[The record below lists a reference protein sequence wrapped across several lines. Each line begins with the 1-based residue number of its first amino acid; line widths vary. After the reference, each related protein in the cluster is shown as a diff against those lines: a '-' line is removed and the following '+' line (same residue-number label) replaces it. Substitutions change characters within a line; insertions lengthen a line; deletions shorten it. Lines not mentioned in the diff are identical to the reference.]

1 MRTRPGAGLNRIR
14 LRRVLVRDSS
24 GPRCPSAP
32 ERVCWRHVD
41 GHACRLSS
49 TKPPRAKLPRKCC
62 IAFVPMSRGR
72 SLRRSFASSFCLF
85 SASWRKFCGVIV
97 WSVRE
102 KYYFCVSPKGLA
114 CATARRLAGEP
125 NRSPVVIYTLHAKTR
140 ALPCLFH
147 IHKPRQSWH
156 ELSVSHVSYYE

>member
-1 MRTRPGAGLNRIR
+1 MRTRPGASLNRIR

-49 TKPPRAKLPRKCC
+49 RKPPRAKLPRKCC

-72 SLRRSFASSFCLF
+72 SLRRSFASSCCLL
-85 SASWRKFCGVIV
+85 SANSRKFCGVIV
-97 WSVRE
+97 WSVKE
-102 KYYFCVSPKGLA
+102 NYYFCASPKGLA
-114 CATARRLAGEP
+114 CAAARRIAG
-125 NRSPVVIYTLHAKTR
+125 RLR
-140 ALPCLFH
+140 LPRCRLYVLYLLF
-147 IHKPRQSWH
+147 
-156 ELSVSHVSYYE
+156 V

>member
-49 TKPPRAKLPRKCC
+49 RKPPRAKFCRKCC

-85 SASWRKFCGVIV
+85 SANSRKFCGVIV
-97 WSVRE
+97 WSMKE
-102 KYYFCVSPKGLA
+102 KYYFC
-114 CATARRLAGEP
+114 ATYNYYIRGVYRR
-125 NRSPVVIYTLHAKTR
+125 RS
-140 ALPCLFH
+140 LPSHFY
-147 IHKPRQSWH
+147 
-156 ELSVSHVSYYE
+156 HVSNGWLYKILPSPIQITRLNTT